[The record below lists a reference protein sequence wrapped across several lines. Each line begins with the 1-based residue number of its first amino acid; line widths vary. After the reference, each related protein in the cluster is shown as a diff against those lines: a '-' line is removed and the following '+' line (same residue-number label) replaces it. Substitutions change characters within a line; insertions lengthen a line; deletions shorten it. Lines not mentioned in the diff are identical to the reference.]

1 MTGASALDDEL
12 LPILVGVDELPA
24 ETAALRWAADQ
35 ARLRGGRLRIVH
47 AWELAPGEA
56 AALSHEQR
64 ERKRRAAVAADRTAI
79 EQALREA
86 APDVGAD
93 IEILEGPAGPVLVE
107 LARNASMLVLAT
119 HDHPGRRR
127 LTADSVGHYC
137 LSYAPCPVV
146 TVPGKPPPGG
156 DPVSGS

>member
-1 MTGASALDDEL
+1 MTGTSAFDDEL
-12 LPILVGVDELPA
+12 LPILVGVDVSPA
-24 ETAALRWAADQ
+24 ETAALCWAADQ
-35 ARLRGGRLRIVH
+35 ARLQGGRLRVVH

-56 AALSHEQR
+56 AVLSHDQR
-64 ERKRRAAVAADRTAI
+64 EQKRRAAVATHRTPI
-79 EQALREA
+79 EEVLRRV
-86 APDVGAD
+86 APDVSAD

-146 TVPGKPPPGG
+146 TVPGKPPGG
-156 DPVSGS
+156 DPASGS